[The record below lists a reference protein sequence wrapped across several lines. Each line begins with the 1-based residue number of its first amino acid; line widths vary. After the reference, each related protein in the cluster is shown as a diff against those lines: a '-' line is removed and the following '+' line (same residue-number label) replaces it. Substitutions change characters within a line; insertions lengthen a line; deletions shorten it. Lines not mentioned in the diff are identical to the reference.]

1 MERKPSE
8 IRRKEPISNACE
20 ALRTNSSNDGD
31 HQRAAAMSFI
41 RSGIC
46 VLVAFT
52 VLAHGAVEP
61 WSESVLEIGA
71 AALLLVWV
79 WNALTTSELKLV
91 WNPLLWLLLGFW
103 LIAAC
108 QSAFGITAVP
118 FLTKIE
124 LLKYSALLAL
134 FFLCVQSYR
143 TRAHWRNFVWFL
155 LSFGFAVSLFAIMQ
169 HFTFNGK
176 LYWVRELQYGGI
188 PFGPYVN
195 RNHFAGLMEL
205 IIPPGLAIEIVGG
218 ERRDQL
224 PLLALFTLLPIG
236 ALFLSASRG
245 GIISFVAE
253 VAFLTILI
261 VARRREK
268 KVLGAAALIV
278 ILAVILVSWLGI
290 GAALDRFATYKKLET
305 SEGRRAEMLHDTLRI
320 YQGHRI
326 LGTGLGTLQE
336 VFPLYET
343 TYDGLIVNHSHNDYA
358 EGLAETG
365 AIGGICGLV
374 FLVFLF
380 WKSWKILN
388 VEGDARSFA
397 YHTGALVACLGLLVH
412 AGVDFNFHIPSNALI
427 FLLQSAL
434 ATSSFP
440 ALPLPRGNRKQE
452 F

>member
-1 MERKPSE
+1 
-8 IRRKEPISNACE
+8 
-20 ALRTNSSNDGD
+20 L
-31 HQRAAAMSFI
+31 AAFA
-41 RSGIC
+41 
-46 VLVAFT
+46 

-61 WSESVLEIGA
+61 WSEAVLEMGA
-71 AALLLVWV
+71 AVLLLIWA
-79 WNALTTSELKLV
+79 WNALTNSELKLV
-91 WNPLLWLLLGFW
+91 WNPLLWPLLGFW
-103 LIAAC
+103 LIAAL
-108 QSAFGITAVP
+108 QLIFGITAVP
-118 FLTKIE
+118 FLTRIE

-143 TRAHWRNFVWFL
+143 TRTHWRNLVWFF
-155 LSFGFAVSLFAIMQ
+155 LSLGFAVSLFAILQ

-205 IIPPGLAIEIVGG
+205 LIPPGLAIPILGA

-224 PLLALFTLLPIG
+224 PLVTLFTLLPIG

-245 GIISFVAE
+245 GIIGFVAE
-253 VAFLTILI
+253 VGFLAILI

-268 KVLGAAALIV
+268 KVLIAGALILT
-278 ILAVILVSWLGI
+278 LAAILVSWLGI
-290 GAALDRFATYKKLET
+290 GRALDRFATYKKLET
-305 SEGRRAEMLHDTLRI
+305 SEGRRVEMLHDTLLI
-320 YQGHRI
+320 FQDHRI

-343 TYDGLIVNHSHNDYA
+343 AYDGLVVNHSHNDYA
-358 EGLAETG
+358 EALAETG
-365 AIGGICGLV
+365 AIGGLCGLV

-380 WKSWKILN
+380 WTSWKILN
-388 VEGDARSFA
+388 VEGDPRSFA
-397 YHTGALVACLGLLVH
+397 YHAGALVACLGLLVH

-434 ATSSFP
+434 ATSVFP
-440 ALPLPRGNRKQE
+440 ALPLPRGH
-452 F
+452 

>member
-1 MERKPSE
+1 MTLSPV
-8 IRRKEPISNACE
+8 
-20 ALRTNSSNDGD
+20 RT
-31 HQRAAAMSFI
+31 
-41 RSGIC
+41 GIC
-46 VLVAFT
+46 VLVAFA

-61 WSESVLEIGA
+61 WSEAVLEIGA
-71 AALLLVWV
+71 AVLLLLWS
-79 WNALTTSELKLV
+79 WKLLTVSELKLV
-91 WNPLLWLLLGFW
+91 WNPLVWPLLGFW
-103 LIAAC
+103 LVAAF
-108 QSAFGITAVP
+108 QLAIGITAVP
-118 FLTKIE
+118 FLTRIE

-143 TRAHWRNFVWFL
+143 TRAQWRNFVWFL
-155 LSFGFAVSLFAIMQ
+155 LSLGFAVSLFAILQ

-205 IIPPGLAIEIVGG
+205 LIPPGLAIQILGG

-224 PLLALFTLLPIG
+224 PLVTLFTLLPIG

-245 GIISFVAE
+245 GIISLVAE

-268 KVLGAAALIV
+268 KVLGAAALILT
-278 ILAVILVSWLGI
+278 LAAILVSWLGI

-305 SEGRRAEMLHDTLRI
+305 SEGRRAEMMHDSLRI
-320 YQGHRI
+320 FQDHRA

-343 TYDGLIVNHSHNDYA
+343 SYDGLIVNHSHNDYVEA
-358 EGLAETG
+358 LAETG
-365 AIGGICGLV
+365 VIGGLCGLV

-380 WKSWKILN
+380 WMAWKILS
-388 VEGDARSFA
+388 VEGDLRSFA
-397 YHTGALVACLGLLVH
+397 YHAGALVACLGLLVH

-427 FLLQSAL
+427 FLLQSVL
-434 ATSSFP
+434 ATSVFP
-440 ALPLPRGNRKQE
+440 ALPLPRGG
-452 F
+452 